1 VTAMSYCVNCG
12 VELDPS
18 EKNCPL
24 CGVEVLNPRQPF
36 DDKAPRPYPKRLDPI
51 NDRINRRFVASIL
64 SICLAFPAVI
74 CVVIN
79 LILSGQADW
88 SLLAA
93 GALGLLWLCVVPYY
107 LYRKP
112 NFTLVFLPICAG
124 LAWYP
129 LLVAAVLQSGNWYPG
144 LALPLVILACALVY
158 LNGILIERK
167 ILREFYIVAAVLA
180 TAGILVVG
188 VEIILNIHQLHM
200 LRVSWSLLALLP
212 CVAVA
217 LAFLSIARRQSIREE
232 IKRRLHL

>member
-1 VTAMSYCVNCG
+1 MSYCVNCG

-18 EKNCPL
+18 EKCCPL
-24 CGVEVLNPRQPF
+24 CGVEVINPRQPY
-36 DDKAPRPYPKRLDPI
+36 DETSPRPYPRQLDPI
-51 NDRINRRFVASIL
+51 NNRINRRFVASIL

-79 LILSGQADW
+79 LILSRQADW

-112 NFTLVFLPICAG
+112 RFTLVFVPIFAG

-129 LLVAAVLQSGNWYPG
+129 LLVAVVLQSGDWYME
-144 LALPLVILACALVY
+144 LALPLVILACILVY
-158 LNGILIERK
+158 VNGILIERQ
-167 ILREFYIVAAVLA
+167 ILREFYIVASILA
-180 TAGILVVG
+180 TTGILVVG
-188 VEIILNIHQLHM
+188 VELIINFSLLHM
-200 LRVSWSLLALLP
+200 PRISWSLLAALP
-212 CVAVA
+212 CIAVA

-232 IKRRLHL
+232 IKKRLHL